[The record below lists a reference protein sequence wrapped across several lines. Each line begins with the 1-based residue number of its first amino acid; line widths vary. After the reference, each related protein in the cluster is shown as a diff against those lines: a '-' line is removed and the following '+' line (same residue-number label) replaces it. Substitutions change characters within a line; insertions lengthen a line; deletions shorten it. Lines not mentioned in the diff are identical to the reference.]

1 MADLDLST
9 RLALD
14 RTRVAYDRTLM
25 AWIRTATS
33 LIGFGFS
40 VYKFFQLEP
49 GRPHPENRLIGY
61 RGFALMMVGIGLLSL
76 LIGVIEHRMGM
87 HELLRENPTI
97 SRSATPRIAALIA
110 VLGILAFL
118 TVVLRQ

>member
-1 MADLDLST
+1 VADLDLST
-9 RLALD
+9 RLALN

-49 GRPHPENRLIGY
+49 GRPHPANRLIGY
-61 RGFALMMVGIGLLSL
+61 RGFALLMVGIGLLSL
-76 LIGVIEHRMGM
+76 LIGVIEYRAGI
-87 HELLRENPTI
+87 HELLGHYPAMF
-97 SRSATPRIAALIA
+97 RSATPRIAALIA

-118 TVVLRQ
+118 TVMFRQ